1 MQQNVE
7 QDTQTIKEMLR
18 RLLGHESIDDD
29 GDIYEAGLTSIMV
42 LPLVSEIEESFGLT
56 IPDDDFLDA
65 RTPRALSQ
73 MIHRLRGN

>member
-7 QDTQTIKEMLR
+7 QDIQTIKEMLC
-18 RLLGHESIDDD
+18 RLLGHDSIDDD

-56 IPDDDFLDA
+56 IPG
-65 RTPRALSQ
+65 R
-73 MIHRLRGN
+73 